1 MTDRAADPDGPDPI
15 CADDRYPR
23 YKPGTYEVLCYAV
36 KVYPDPRF
44 KRWVCWL
51 QCQFLGEKD
60 KVSGFL
66 NMGTGSAP
74 AANRGSEYWRV
85 WTMAKGEQPRRGRL
99 PKKEFVGK
107 IFRVR
112 VDDTITRYDKRQHSE
127 AAIYSTIKEFIE
139 RTGP

>member
-1 MTDRAADPDGPDPI
+1 MTDPAVDVDGPDPV

-23 YKPGTYEVLCYAV
+23 YEPGIYQVLCYAV
-36 KVYPDPRF
+36 KIYPDPRF

-66 NMGTGSAP
+66 NMGTGSVP

-85 WTMAKGEQPRRGRL
+85 WVMAKGEQPRRGVACLRWGDGHRATDRL
-99 PKKEFVGK
+99 RRTVAQLQHAGHRRRRNP
-107 IFRVR
+107 
-112 VDDTITRYDKRQHSE
+112 VDRR
-127 AAIYSTIKEFIE
+127 
-139 RTGP
+139 GGGG